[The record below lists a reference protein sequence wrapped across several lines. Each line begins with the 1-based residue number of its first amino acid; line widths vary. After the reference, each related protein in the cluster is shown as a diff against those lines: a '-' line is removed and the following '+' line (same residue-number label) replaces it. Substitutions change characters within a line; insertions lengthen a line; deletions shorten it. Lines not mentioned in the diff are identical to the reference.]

1 MPLLTAQQCREH
13 CNVIGTDQDDVL
25 LAFLASA
32 EDAAAAYLNR
42 TVHADAGA
50 LGAAMDGY
58 PAAVAD
64 AHVAY
69 DSATEAADLEQ
80 ANGDAIKAQAM
91 RDVAA
96 LKRATALRAA
106 ERAANGIVV
115 NASILAAVKLTLGHL
130 FENREAVVTGP
141 IATALPQG
149 VPELLRP
156 YRLTQMP

>member
-13 CNVIGTDQDDVL
+13 CNVIGADQDNVL
-25 LAFLASA
+25 LACLASA

-50 LGAAMDGY
+50 LGVAMDGY
-58 PAAVAD
+58 PAAVAA

-69 DSATEAADLEQ
+69 DAAIEAADLEQ

-130 FENREAVVTGP
+130 FENREAVVTGTS
-141 IATALPQG
+141 ATALPQG